1 MSSRTGNLSKFV
13 DHYLQLHM
21 HYLPSHVKDIPDFI
35 SNVRDIQKDKEYD
48 ISIYGFEIF
57 VYQYS

>member
-1 MSSRTGNLSKFV
+1 
-13 DHYLQLHM
+13 M
-21 HYLPSHVKDIPDFI
+21 HHLPSHVKDIPDFI

-57 VYQYS
+57 VHQYS